1 MCFPVFFIYKIILNS
16 ISVNR
21 VLNWYTSLFLSSD
34 KGWNWWMQCIV
45 FQQNECTFCVNE
57 KKPHVAPNN
66 IVHEFNIPKLILVH
80 PYKVKK
86 KLKNWNWK
94 IYSFFFSNKTKRTPA
109 KNNPYQHQILNNL
122 NDITTTISA
131 TIYRRQ

>member
-1 MCFPVFFIYKIILNS
+1 
-16 ISVNR
+16 
-21 VLNWYTSLFLSSD
+21 
-34 KGWNWWMQCIV
+34 MQCIV

-86 KLKNWNWK
+86 IEKLKLEK
-94 IYSFFFSNKTKRTPA
+94 KSFFF
-109 KNNPYQHQILNNL
+109 
-122 NDITTTISA
+122 
-131 TIYRRQ
+131 

>member
-1 MCFPVFFIYKIILNS
+1 
-16 ISVNR
+16 
-21 VLNWYTSLFLSSD
+21 
-34 KGWNWWMQCIV
+34 MQCIV

-86 KLKNWNWK
+86 KIEKLKLKN
-94 IYSFFFSNKTKRTPA
+94 IFLFFLATKQRERQQRTTPTNI
-109 KNNPYQHQILNNL
+109 KSS
-122 NDITTTISA
+122 TTSMI
-131 TIYRRQ
+131 